1 MRKTHKNNNSIK
13 CDTLYTIQTSKT
25 MIGYTDN
32 IKNNKGEYIM
42 SKIKQYIETSV
53 ENAVD
58 KIIKTLKDG
67 QIDFDTC
74 KSKILDLDNLSMVGI
89 DSENID
95 EVIQDN
101 S

>member
-1 MRKTHKNNNSIK
+1 
-13 CDTLYTIQTSKT
+13 
-25 MIGYTDN
+25 
-32 IKNNKGEYIM
+32 M

-58 KIIKTLKDG
+58 KIINTLKDG

-74 KSKILDLDNLSMVGI
+74 KSKILELDNLSMVGI

-95 EVIQDN
+95 EVIQEN
-101 S
+101 A